1 MWDSSVMVS
10 VHLYTCTVHCT
21 VHCTVCLDRQQ
32 TFLTQWLGWFPS
44 STEEEPRQGKL
55 SSSWIILPTLS
66 IYHLIIVI
74 PSWSSHYLSL
84 ISDNGHL
91 IAWYSRTTMSGVS
104 ELSGIIAI
112 HSIPTLTL
120 SDHYSQC
127 SIKSEILN
135 WLNQIITLGPYK
147 SDGWMYLAE
156 NQWLYV
162 AWGLLRV
169 HGSISIEF
177 GLG

>member
-1 MWDSSVMVS
+1 MHPDNEAVHVITSNSFIRIMWDSSVMCVCTP
-10 VHLYTCTVHCT
+10 VHMYCTLYCTLYSFSDVG
-21 VHCTVCLDRQQ
+21 LDRQQ
-32 TFLTQWLGWFPS
+32 TFLTQWLGWCPS
-44 STEEEPRQGKL
+44 GTEEEPKLGKL

-112 HSIPTLTL
+112 HSIPSLTL

-147 SDGWMYLAE
+147 SDGWMYLA
-156 NQWLYV
+156 
-162 AWGLLRV
+162 
-169 HGSISIEF
+169 
-177 GLG
+177 